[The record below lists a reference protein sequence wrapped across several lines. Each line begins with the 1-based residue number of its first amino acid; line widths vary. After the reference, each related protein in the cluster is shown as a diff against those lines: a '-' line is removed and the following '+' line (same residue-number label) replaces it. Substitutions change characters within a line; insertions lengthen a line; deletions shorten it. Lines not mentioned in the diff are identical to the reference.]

1 MLLQEDPTFETDC
14 YFQMLRAYSG
24 KMTLNTLMR
33 TSEAISKS
41 DRPTSLM
48 KRAGEMMNNHFLY
61 YTTRWHYWVDAV

>member
-24 KMTLNTLMR
+24 KMTLKTLMR

-48 KRAGEMMNNHFLY
+48 KRAGEMNNHFLY